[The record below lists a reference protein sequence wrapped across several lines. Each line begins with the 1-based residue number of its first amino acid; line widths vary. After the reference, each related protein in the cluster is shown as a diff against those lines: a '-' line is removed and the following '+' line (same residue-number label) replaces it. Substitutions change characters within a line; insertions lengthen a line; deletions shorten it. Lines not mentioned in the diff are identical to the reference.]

1 MGRSSIR
8 GEFYEKDVI
17 SNCVS
22 ERLSGFDRLHG
33 AITMSEEDLLS
44 QEEKDALIKGVES
57 GDVDT
62 DTPEGNGE
70 ARAYNF
76 ASRDLRLLDSL
87 PRLQTVSELLTVAA
101 TEAIAKMFRSVPVVV
116 AQPMSTRAQQDF
128 IESLP
133 SLCNLSV
140 CSMKPLPG
148 HWLLVLEAKL
158 LYILVDRYFGG
169 KGFAPASERAKQ
181 FTAIENRLASQVSEL
196 LLGELAAAFEDIAE
210 LEPSID
216 ETEHNPDHLTL
227 PVSQE
232 PVIQM
237 TFNINFVEDA
247 GTCHFVMPYAMFETI
262 KDRLSIALDVQ
273 EPKFNDQ
280 WQPRIRSGIRQASVS
295 LNAELDEVTLTVGRI
310 LDLVP
315 GDVVPI
321 KSPDNVTVKVGG
333 QTIFLGK
340 FGVSDGHNA
349 VKITQ
354 SGLI

>member
-1 MGRSSIR
+1 
-8 GEFYEKDVI
+8 
-17 SNCVS
+17 
-22 ERLSGFDRLHG
+22 
-33 AITMSEEDLLS
+33 MSEEDLLS

-62 DTPEGNGE
+62 DTPEGGGE

-87 PRLQTVSELLTVAA
+87 PRLQTVSELFTVAA
-101 TEAIAKMFRSVPVVV
+101 TEAIAKMFRSEPVVV
-116 AQPMSTRAQQDF
+116 AEPMSTRTQQDF

-133 SLCNLSV
+133 SLCNLSI

-148 HWLLVLEAKL
+148 QWLFVLEAKL

-169 KGFAPASERAKQ
+169 KGLAPASERAKQ
-181 FTAIENRLASQVSEL
+181 FTAIEDRLASQVSEL
-196 LLGELAAAFEDIAE
+196 LLKELAVAFEDIAE
-210 LEPSID
+210 LEPAIV

-232 PVIQM
+232 PVIQL

-247 GTCHFVMPYAMFETI
+247 GACHFVLPYAMFETI
-262 KDRLSIALDVQ
+262 KDRLNVAVDVQ
-273 EPKFNDQ
+273 TPKFNDE
-280 WQPRIRSGIRQASVS
+280 WQPQIRSGLRQASVS
-295 LNAELDEVTLTVGRI
+295 LQAELDEVILTVGQI

-340 FGVSDGHNA
+340 FGVSEGHNA

-354 SGLI
+354 SGLV